1 MMTWFTRKSIF
12 DSAEDL
18 ALPQLA
24 LAQRESEALFNEMVF
39 GEPDEDHGKAPVPLV
54 RMWIGYEAA
63 LAAYSISCAAVMVQH
78 GITSGTRALEIAN
91 AVEELR
97 RQDEQP
103 FVTPPWMED
112 IDVLM
117 SHRSNLMRR
126 WPEHYKFPRNPSDMP
141 YLWPIVDDDG
151 GYVLKLSKYDR
162 ELLDKGERNLSKTV
176 MERIQL

>member
-1 MMTWFTRKSIF
+1 MTWLTRISLL

-39 GEPDEDHGKAPVPLV
+39 GDPDEEFGKAPTPLV

-63 LAAYSISCAAVMVQH
+63 LAAYSIGCAAVLVRH
-78 GITSGTRALEIAN
+78 GLTNGTRSLEIAN
-91 AVEELR
+91 TIEQLR
-97 RQDEQP
+97 SQEDMP
-103 FVTPPWMED
+103 FEMPPWIDD

-126 WPEHYKFPRNPSDMP
+126 WPEHYSFRRNPVDMP

-162 ELLDKGERNLSKTV
+162 ELMDKGERKLSKSI
-176 MERIQL
+176 MERIVQ

>member
-1 MMTWFTRKSIF
+1 MTWFTRMSLL

-39 GEPDEDHGKAPVPLV
+39 GEPDEEYGKAPAPLV
-54 RMWIGYEAA
+54 MMWNGYEAA
-63 LAAYSISCAAVMVQH
+63 LAAYSIACAAVLVQH
-78 GITSGTRALEIAN
+78 GLTNGTRSLEIAN
-91 AVEELR
+91 TVERIRVQE
-97 RQDEQP
+97 DMP
-103 FVTPPWMED
+103 FEMPPWIED
-112 IDVLM
+112 VDVLM

-126 WPEHYKFPRNPSDMP
+126 WPDLYSFRRNPTDMP

-162 ELLDKGERNLSKTV
+162 ELISKGERKLSKTV
-176 MERIQL
+176 MERIQQ